1 MRVLSADSDT
11 TRPPQIE
18 LDQLVAADDAV
29 AVPDHM
35 FEKIEDL
42 RFDVDAT
49 ATGSQFAPVGVK
61 DEMVKKIK
69 QIDGFPNRP
78 ERRLQICRRT
88 KMKVSLSAK

>member
-1 MRVLSADSDT
+1 
-11 TRPPQIE
+11 
-18 LDQLVAADDAV
+18 
-29 AVPDHM
+29 M

-42 RFDVDAT
+42 RFDVDVT

-69 QIDGFPNRP
+69 QIEWFPEPTRATPSNMS
-78 ERRLQICRRT
+78 QN